1 MGHFRPVLEQG
12 CTLSRSLHIII
23 VKVKMRVLKLHFL
36 LVRKKS
42 VFNHIKHISFQV
54 LRKMLLENLLKWLFF
69 IFYFFY
75 SVYNET
81 IHVHKSYLFKT
92 QKWLLML

>member
-1 MGHFRPVLEQG
+1 MD
-12 CTLSRSLHIII
+12 
-23 VKVKMRVLKLHFL
+23 FL

-69 IFYFFY
+69 LYFFFY

-81 IHVHKSYLFKT
+81 IHIHKSYLFKNT
-92 QKWLLML
+92 EVVINAIAMLDFDGRNSAHGYL